1 MHYVRVSYVPLVRTH
16 TILLS
21 EVMCI
26 QCTLLWHHFFVVDLY
41 IVDSLASPSHA
52 AVSRIVLYC
61 ACIIDMWQ
69 CDIHCYIYCCL
80 LQIIVFSFFLI
91 YMYMYYQGVIQ
102 DFEVEGGNEKSNQK
116 MLLKKGQLLF
126 QYPAMDT
133 QSYIERGGG
142 NWS

>member
-80 LQIIVFSFFLI
+80 LQIIVFSFFLGGLI
-91 YMYMYYQGVIQ
+91 GVVQ
-102 DFEVEGGNEKSNQK
+102 VRY
-116 MLLKKGQLLF
+116 LV
-126 QYPAMDT
+126 
-133 QSYIERGGG
+133 
-142 NWS
+142 